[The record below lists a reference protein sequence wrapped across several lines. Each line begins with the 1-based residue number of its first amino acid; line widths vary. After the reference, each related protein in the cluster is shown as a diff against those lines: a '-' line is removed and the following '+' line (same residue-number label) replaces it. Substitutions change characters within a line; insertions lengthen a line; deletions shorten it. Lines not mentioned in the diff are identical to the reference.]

1 MKHRSNVNRRNTQA
15 LRPPS
20 NAATHASR
28 LYVGRC
34 PPLPEDHYKVVYRPR
49 TGMKLSKWADE
60 KISEG
65 IARACEYA
73 FRDFCANVITQT
85 QWRQNL
91 IITSTGD
98 EDYALKLAEVTSI
111 HLGKAKYELHTSSRF
126 RAQFVVLSMESHRV
140 RRKKDSSNC

>member
-28 LYVGRC
+28 LYIGRC
-34 PPLPEDHYKVVYRPR
+34 PPLPEDHYKVVYRPK
-49 TGMKLSKWADE
+49 TGMKLSNWADE

-65 IARACEYA
+65 IARACGYA

-98 EDYALKLAEVTSI
+98 EDYALKLAEVTSS
-111 HLGKAKYELHTSSRF
+111 GYQYQAGSGNSSWCRPWNHTGYDGRKTHGTASR
-126 RAQFVVLSMESHRV
+126 E
-140 RRKKDSSNC
+140 